1 MLKIR
6 QSIRPFI
13 VLAAAALLLGAKSS
27 GPQVGQMAPNFELA
41 LFDGGKVKLQDL
53 RGQVVIL
60 NFWATWCVP
69 CRTELPLLDRYTQLR
84 AKDGLKVYAVT
95 TEDSVPPYMLKK
107 LFSVLHLS
115 PVKRMRGPYAY
126 TAVPTNYVIDRA
138 GRLRYVEAGAMT
150 LDTLNREVGTLLA
163 EPIPPQ

>member
-6 QSIRPFI
+6 HSIRPVA
-13 VLAAAALLLGAKSS
+13 VLAAAVLLLGAKSS
-27 GPQVGQMAPNFELA
+27 TPQVGQMAPNFELA

-60 NFWATWCVP
+60 NFWATWCVL

-84 AKDGLKVYAVT
+84 AKDGLRVYVVT

-107 LFSVLHLS
+107 LFAVLHLA
-115 PVKRMRGPYAY
+115 PVKRIRGPYDY
-126 TAVPTNYVIDRA
+126 SAVPTNYVIDRA
-138 GRLRYVEAGAMT
+138 GRLRFMEAGAMT
-150 LDTLNREVGTLLA
+150 LDTLNREVSTLLA
-163 EPIPPQ
+163 EPGPPQ